1 MTHTKCTC
9 FPSVNLTSLKAL
21 TIIWVTWF
29 TESHPTQ
36 EKKEI
41 LHVHTD

>member
-1 MTHTKCTC
+1 MAHTKCTC
-9 FPSVNLTSLKAL
+9 FPPVILTNLKAL
-21 TIIWVTWF
+21 IIIWVTWF

-36 EKKEI
+36 EKTEI